1 MTGKIEMWGE
11 REKCVV
17 LTFWSSF
24 DHRLDANREIK
35 QKQRVSGWADVKVN
49 MWGHSLDDCAFG
61 APCSGEHDPGGEA
74 DSQVVLVQ
82 AQELGTVFQSLTGLV
97 LQNAATWD
105 QMQIFN
111 GHL

>member
-1 MTGKIEMWGE
+1 MAE
-11 REKCVV
+11 
-17 LTFWSSF
+17 
-24 DHRLDANREIK
+24 
-35 QKQRVSGWADVKVN
+35 QVKVN

-82 AQELGTVFQSLTGLV
+82 AQELGAVFQSLTGLV